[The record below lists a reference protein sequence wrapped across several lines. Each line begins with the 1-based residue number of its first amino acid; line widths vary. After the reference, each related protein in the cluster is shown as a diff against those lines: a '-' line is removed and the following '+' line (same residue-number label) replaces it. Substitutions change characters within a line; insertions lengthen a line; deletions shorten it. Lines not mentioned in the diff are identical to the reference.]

1 MLGGNMSGIT
11 REQLSELTSDRNVV
25 LLDVRSPE
33 EFAEG
38 TVPGAKNVLPDRLAD
53 ESIPRDALV
62 VTVCNHGGPRSQG
75 AANAL
80 RERGIDAR
88 FLVGGVK
95 GPRAGH

>member
-1 MLGGNMSGIT
+1 MSGIT
-11 REQLSELTSDRNVV
+11 REELAQLPKDRTVV
-25 LLDVRSPE
+25 LLDVRSAE

-38 TVPGAKNVLPDRLAD
+38 SVPGARNVLPDRLQD
-53 ESIPRDALV
+53 EVVPRDALV

-75 AANAL
+75 AAKSM

-95 GPRAGH
+95 GPKPGH

>member
-1 MLGGNMSGIT
+1 MSGIT
-11 REQLSELTSDRNVV
+11 REELAQLPKDRTVV
-25 LLDVRSPE
+25 LLDVRSAE

-38 TVPGAKNVLPDRLAD
+38 SIPGARNVLPDRLQD
-53 ESIPRDALV
+53 EVLPRDALV

-75 AANAL
+75 AAKSL
-80 RERGIDAR
+80 GERGVDAR

>member
-1 MLGGNMSGIT
+1 MSAIT
-11 REQLSELTSDRNVV
+11 REELAQLPKDRTVV
-25 LLDVRSPE
+25 LLDVRSAE

-38 TVPGAKNVLPDRLAD
+38 SIPGAKNVLPARLQ
-53 ESIPRDALV
+53 EEIIPRDALV

-75 AANAL
+75 AAKAL

-88 FLVGGVK
+88 FLAGGVK

>member
-1 MLGGNMSGIT
+1 MSGIT
-11 REQLSELTSDRNVV
+11 REELAELPKDRKVV

-38 TVPGAKNVLPDRLAD
+38 SIPRAKNVLPDRLRD
-53 ESIPRDALV
+53 EVLPTGALV

-75 AANAL
+75 AAKTL
-80 RERGIDAR
+80 REQGIDAR

-95 GPRAGH
+95 GPKPGH

>member
-1 MLGGNMSGIT
+1 MSGIT
-11 REQLSELTSDRNVV
+11 REELAQLPKESVVV
-25 LLDVRSPE
+25 LLDVRSAE

-38 TVPGAKNVLPDRLAD
+38 SIPGARNVLPDRLRD
-53 ESIPRDALV
+53 EVVPRNALV

-75 AANAL
+75 AAKSL